1 MQDLILEIRR
11 ISNFIFFPVDKQ
23 KTVLPVH
30 NIAHFID
37 WISPAFKSHRAATM
51 WEVRI
56 PGDIII
62 STLVAIN
69 THQAKFRN
77 ADCGLRI
84 ESSIAF
90 VDRFSTHVAF

>member
-56 PGDIII
+56 PGDIIMGA
-62 STLVAIN
+62 LVAIN
-69 THQAKFRN
+69 SHIN
-77 ADCGLRI
+77 HGVL
-84 ESSIAF
+84 EHWSIGELE
-90 VDRFSTHVAF
+90 DS